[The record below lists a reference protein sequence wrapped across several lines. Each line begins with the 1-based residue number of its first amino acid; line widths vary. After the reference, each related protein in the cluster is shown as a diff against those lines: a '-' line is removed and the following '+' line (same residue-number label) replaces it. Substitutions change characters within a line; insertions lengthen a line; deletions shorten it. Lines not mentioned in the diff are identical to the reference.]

1 MFCVHLVLILF
12 AAELDESSVPHILK
26 LLFPKLE
33 RQLML
38 AKSVQVIDAL
48 QEIKIH
54 EEDVSFLHPQWLYIL
69 GEYLC
74 STVYTVHVG

>member
-1 MFCVHLVLILF
+1 MLLS
-12 AAELDESSVPHILK
+12 AAELDESSVAHVLK

-33 RQLML
+33 HQLTL

-54 EEDVSFLHPQWLYIL
+54 EEDVSYLHPQWQYIL
-69 GEYLC
+69 GEH
-74 STVYTVHVG
+74 SVI

>member
-1 MFCVHLVLILF
+1 M
-12 AAELDESSVPHILK
+12 PHILK

-33 RQLML
+33 RQLTL

-69 GEYLC
+69 GKSMC
-74 STVYTVHVG
+74 STASEWIPCMDLDGSGEESTILSWH